1 MALAAIRSIVASNND
16 GFDGEYRMSDT
27 QGLDLERLK
36 RLNISPEDYVKVKD
50 LANEREQRVPG
61 IGDPAP
67 DFELERLTGDG
78 KRTDQRVRLSSLQG
92 KPVLLYFGSY
102 T

>member
-1 MALAAIRSIVASNND
+1 MIDI
-16 GFDGEYRMSDT
+16 
-27 QGLDLERLK
+27 QGLDPERLK
-36 RLNISPEDYVKVKD
+36 RLNISPEDYIKVKE
-50 LANEREQRVPG
+50 LAEEREKRVPQ

-67 DFELERLTGDG
+67 DFELERLNVDG
-78 KRTDQRVRLSSLQG
+78 KRTGQRIRLSSLRG

>member
-1 MALAAIRSIVASNND
+1 MIDI
-16 GFDGEYRMSDT
+16 
-27 QGLDLERLK
+27 QGLDPERLK
-36 RLNISPEDYVKVKD
+36 RLNISPEDYIKVKE
-50 LANEREQRVPG
+50 LAEEREKRVPQ

-67 DFELERLTGDG
+67 DFELERLNVDG
-78 KRTDQRVRLSSLQG
+78 KRTGQRVRLSSLRG

>member
-1 MALAAIRSIVASNND
+1 MTDI
-16 GFDGEYRMSDT
+16 
-27 QGLDLERLK
+27 QGLDPERLK
-36 RLNISPEDYVKVKD
+36 RLNISPEDYIKVKE
-50 LANEREQRVPG
+50 LAEEREKRVPQ

-67 DFELERLTGDG
+67 DFELERLTDDG
-78 KRTDQRVRLSSLQG
+78 KRTDQRVRLSSLRG

>member
-1 MALAAIRSIVASNND
+1 
-16 GFDGEYRMSDT
+16 MSDIK
-27 QGLDLERLK
+27 GLDLERLK
-36 RLNISPEDYVKVKD
+36 RLNISPEDYIKVKQEAD
-50 LANEREQRVPG
+50 ERERRVPE

-67 DFELERLTGDG
+67 DFELERISGDG
-78 KRTDQRVRLSSLQG
+78 KRTGDHVRLSSLRG

>member
-1 MALAAIRSIVASNND
+1 MTDI
-16 GFDGEYRMSDT
+16 
-27 QGLDLERLK
+27 QGLDPERLK
-36 RLNISPEDYVKVKD
+36 RLNISPEDYIKVKE
-50 LANEREQRVPG
+50 LADEREKRVPQ

-67 DFELERLTGDG
+67 DFELERLTDDG
-78 KRTDQRVRLSSLQG
+78 KRTDQRVRLSSLRG

>member
-1 MALAAIRSIVASNND
+1 
-16 GFDGEYRMSDT
+16 MSDIK
-27 QGLDLERLK
+27 GLDLERLK
-36 RLNISPEDYVKVKD
+36 RLNISPEDYIKVKQEAD
-50 LANEREQRVPG
+50 ERERHVPE

-67 DFELERLTGDG
+67 DFELERISGDG
-78 KRTDQRVRLSSLQG
+78 KRTGDHVRLSSLRG

>member
-1 MALAAIRSIVASNND
+1 
-16 GFDGEYRMSDT
+16 MSDIK
-27 QGLDLERLK
+27 GLDLERLK
-36 RLNISPEDYVKVKD
+36 RLNISPEDYIKVKQAAD
-50 LANEREQRVPG
+50 ERERHVPE

-67 DFELERLTGDG
+67 DFELERISGGG
-78 KRTDQRVRLSSLQG
+78 KRTGDHVRLSSLRG

>member
-1 MALAAIRSIVASNND
+1 MTDI
-16 GFDGEYRMSDT
+16 

-36 RLNISPEDYVKVKD
+36 RLNISPENYIKVKE
-50 LANEREQRVPG
+50 LADEREKRVPQ

-67 DFELERLTGDG
+67 DFELERLTDDG
-78 KRTDQRVRLSSLQG
+78 KRTDQRVRLSSLRGQ
-92 KPVLLYFGSY
+92 PVLLYFGSY